1 MTDLKNGNSGSLKEP
16 SSYTARHAEGSLVQQ
31 GCSEHEVY
39 KNVLEAY
46 EMYEKKRDNY
56 RKYGTLFII
65 LSAIGFLAL
74 MFGLESKITF
84 LILWVITD
92 YICAAL
98 MIRAEYRYH
107 EFAVLLGYKDT
118 DDEEDDDAAENEG
131 EQKSPDTADNSGQEE
146 QNIVTNAD
154 RAGKQEE

>member
-107 EFAVLLGYKDT
+107 EFAVLLGYKET
-118 DDEEDDDAAENEG
+118 DDEEDDPAENEG